1 MRVVVAT
8 NLARLYLGSQH
19 VSAKSAVVP
28 GQANRGKCLNLL
40 SPAAVAC
47 IYYQVG
53 SPTRRLVQMKIV
65 ETTEIAPTCHAG
77 YKLVETA
84 EVAPTCHN
92 FSLVETTEVAPTC
105 H

>member
-1 MRVVVAT
+1 MRRA
-8 NLARLYLGSQH
+8 G
-19 VSAKSAVVP
+19 KSISK
-28 GQANRGKCLNLL
+28 KCLNLL
-40 SPAAVAC
+40 SPKVVAC
-47 IYYQVG
+47 IYYGVG
-53 SPTRRLVQMKIV
+53 SPTRRLAQMKIV

>member
-1 MRVVVAT
+1 MWAASDIA
-8 NLARLYLGSQH
+8 L
-19 VSAKSAVVP
+19 P
-28 GQANRGKCLNLL
+28 GYPRPTRPINPEKIGVNLL

-47 IYYQVG
+47 IYYQIG
-53 SPTRRLVQMKIV
+53 SPTRRLAQMKIV

-92 FSLVETTEVAPTC
+92 LSLVETTEVAPTC

>member
-1 MRVVVAT
+1 MAKKERL
-8 NLARLYLGSQH
+8 NLPP
-19 VSAKSAVVP
+19 VAVV
-28 GQANRGKCLNLL
+28 
-40 SPAAVAC
+40 C
-47 IYYQVG
+47 IYYRVG
-53 SPTRRLVQMKIV
+53 SHTRRLAQMKIV

-92 FSLVETTEVAPTC
+92 FRLVETTEVAPTC

>member
-1 MRVVVAT
+1 MRGERESTVEKNVRFCCHPEYA
-8 NLARLYLGSQH
+8 
-19 VSAKSAVVP
+19 
-28 GQANRGKCLNLL
+28 
-40 SPAAVAC
+40 AC
-47 IYYQVG
+47 IYYGVG
-53 SPTRRLVQMKIV
+53 SLQGGFAQMKIV
-65 ETTEIAPTCHAG
+65 ETAEMAPTCHAG

>member
-1 MRVVVAT
+1 MDA
-8 NLARLYLGSQH
+8 LGRRIDGE
-19 VSAKSAVVP
+19 K
-28 GQANRGKCLNLL
+28 KLNLL
-40 SPAAVAC
+40 TPQTAAC
-47 IYYQVG
+47 IYYGVG
-53 SPTRRLVQMKIV
+53 SHTTRRLVQMKIV

>member
-1 MRVVVAT
+1 MDA
-8 NLARLYLGSQH
+8 ARARIDCRKKYQI
-19 VSAKSAVVP
+19 
-28 GQANRGKCLNLL
+28 LL
-40 SPAAVAC
+40 SPRERGTHLVPGW
-47 IYYQVG
+47 QF
-53 SPTRRLVQMKIV
+53 TRRLVQMKIV
-65 ETTEIAPTCHAG
+65 ETAEMAPTCHAG

>member
-1 MRVVVAT
+1 MD
-8 NLARLYLGSQH
+8 ARGRRIDIE
-19 VSAKSAVVP
+19 K
-28 GQANRGKCLNLL
+28 KECLNL
-40 SPAAVAC
+40 PPVAVVC
-47 IYYQVG
+47 IYYRVG
-53 SPTRRLVQMKIV
+53 SHTRRLAQMKIV

-77 YKLVETA
+77 CKLVETA